1 MRAALTIVGL
11 VAVTYVVM
19 RQYTGFIFNPRDLSR
34 LNVIVELLSVLV
46 PFFLWAVVNWALTTL
61 MDGKGT
67 FRDIIIATAY
77 ALVPFVLI
85 NLPLTFVSN
94 YLTMEEGTFY
104 HFFRIAAALW
114 SGYLV
119 FIGMAVTHD
128 YESGKNFWTCILTVV
143 GIGVVL
149 FIGLLFIHVINVV
162 VGFISSV
169 YAELVLRL

>member
-1 MRAALTIVGL
+1 MAGLLVAVLAIGCGLKSSPAWPWRRRQSPACAGAQAPGLCNQSPYAKHVIFHPYDGFWDLKHEKRGTLRAALTIVGL

-34 LNVIVELLSVLV
+34 LNVIVELLSVLA

-85 NLPLTFVSN
+85 NLPLT
-94 YLTMEEGTFY
+94 L
-104 HFFRIAAALW
+104 
-114 SGYLV
+114 
-119 FIGMAVTHD
+119 
-128 YESGKNFWTCILTVV
+128 
-143 GIGVVL
+143 
-149 FIGLLFIHVINVV
+149 
-162 VGFISSV
+162 
-169 YAELVLRL
+169 